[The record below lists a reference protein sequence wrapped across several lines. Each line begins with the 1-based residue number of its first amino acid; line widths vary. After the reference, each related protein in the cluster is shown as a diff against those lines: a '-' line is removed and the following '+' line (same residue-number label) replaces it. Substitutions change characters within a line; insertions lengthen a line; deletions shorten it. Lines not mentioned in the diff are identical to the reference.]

1 MKRVTNVKCYRTND
15 GRYFRASVINILVAI
30 AIAFMLIAFIVFF
43 SEVVIDDTMEFLL
56 HMFLKTV
63 ICGGIGFVG
72 YMILRWVGKTF
83 WKTAPY
89 HFRMIEELFFYIKK
103 RKLYFYIF
111 LFILVHHRGV
121 EPRTFWLRVSCST
134 NWASGASLLNYLFI
148 IFFFYCVVNTL
159 ATILLKYWHTFILL
173 FILHLLL
180 LKLVFLYFHLDLVLV
195 VLVAKVS
202 LLVPEVKLF

>member
-83 WKTAPY
+83 
-89 HFRMIEELFFYIKK
+89 
-103 RKLYFYIF
+103 
-111 LFILVHHRGV
+111 
-121 EPRTFWLRVSCST
+121 
-134 NWASGASLLNYLFI
+134 
-148 IFFFYCVVNTL
+148 
-159 ATILLKYWHTFILL
+159 
-173 FILHLLL
+173 
-180 LKLVFLYFHLDLVLV
+180 
-195 VLVAKVS
+195 
-202 LLVPEVKLF
+202 

>member
-121 EPRTFWLRVSCST
+121 AEPRRKKCPPGHFFNPPFRLPC
-134 NWASGASLLNYLFI
+134 
-148 IFFFYCVVNTL
+148 IFLYKKKKT
-159 ATILLKYWHTFILL
+159 T
-173 FILHLLL
+173 
-180 LKLVFLYFHLDLVLV
+180 FLYFSLHSGAPPGSRTPDLLI
-195 VLVAKVS
+195 KS
-202 LLVPEVKLF
+202 QLLYQLS